1 MSKEKAIEQ
10 IKEVKHSLFLVK
22 SMLYIRDEDTLVE
35 NMELIIQK
43 CDKALKELVDQYDTK
58 ADMEGRNQDFNN

>member
-1 MSKEKAIEQ
+1 MSKEKAIEL

-35 NMELIIQK
+35 ETDLNIQK
-43 CDKALKELVDQYDTK
+43 CDKALKELED
-58 ADMEGRNQDFNN
+58 

>member
-1 MSKEKAIEQ
+1 MSKEKAIEL

-35 NMELIIQK
+35 EIDLNIQK
-43 CDKALKELVDQYDTK
+43 CDKALKELKD
-58 ADMEGRNQDFNN
+58 

>member
-1 MSKEKAIEQ
+1 MSKEKAIEL

-35 NMELIIQK
+35 KMDLNIQK
-43 CDKALKELVDQYDTK
+43 YDKALKELED
-58 ADMEGRNQDFNN
+58 